1 MKVKMKKTIV
11 ILIGF
16 LPDPRMTNR
25 INLEKKIANLH
36 VICWDRGK
44 NMLQVP
50 KEDGYFLHVIH
61 VEAGN
66 DPVKR
71 LIPYSKFIKQ
81 ANKLLELIKPDLID
95 VQGLDM
101 LKIAASYKDKA
112 SKEVSII
119 YEVADLHRL
128 IVDKQSNPVRR
139 IVKEYLLRED
149 RHLEKYYEKLLIT
162 SNAFYDDYFSKFV
175 DKSKVF
181 YMPNVPDL
189 SVFQAYTRKTS
200 GPFTVGFIGSVRYKK
215 QMRNLIEAAKDGG
228 FNVLIAGY
236 EEEPAEIEET
246 CKGKSNIEWVGPFS
260 FRKEVAGLY
269 GKCDVVYSVYDAD
282 MKNVRVAL
290 PNKLYEAVYCHLP
303 LIVAKN
309 TYLEKTVREWGVGI
323 GVDYHSVDE
332 LADTVKKLKEDRTFY
347 EQLSSNCLK
356 HQDEVDLSYY
366 NNLLE
371 QELLKLL

>member
-1 MKVKMKKTIV
+1 MDKTIV

-25 INLEKKIANLH
+25 INLEKQIGDLH

-44 NMLQVP
+44 NMLQMP
-50 KEDGYFLHVIH
+50 KEDGYKLHVIH
-61 VEAGN
+61 AEAGN

-71 LIPYSKFIKQ
+71 LIPYRKFIKQ
-81 ANKLLELIKPDLID
+81 ANKLLEVIEPDLID

-101 LKIAASYKDKA
+101 LKIAASYKHNS
-112 SKEVSII
+112 SKKVSII

-128 IVDKQSNPVRR
+128 IVDKQSNPLRKLIR
-139 IVKEYLLRED
+139 EYLIRE
-149 RHLEKYYEKLLIT
+149 EKKKKKYYERLLIT
-162 SNAFYDDYFSKFV
+162 SNAFYDDYFFDFV

-189 SVFQAYTRKTS
+189 SVFQTYTRKTI
-200 GPFTVGFIGSVRYKK
+200 GPFTVGFIGSVRYKR
-215 QMRNLIEAAKDGG
+215 QMRNLIEAAKNGG

-236 EEEPAEIEET
+236 EEEPIEIENL
-246 CKGKSNIEWVGPFS
+246 CQGKSNIEWVGPFS
-260 FRKEVAGLY
+260 FREEVASLY
-269 GKCDVVYSVYDAD
+269 GKCDVIYSVYDAD

-290 PNKLYEAVYCHLP
+290 PNKLYESVYCHLP

-309 TYLEKTVREWGVGI
+309 TFLEKTVLEWGVGI
-323 GVDYHSVDE
+323 GVNHLSAGDLVE
-332 LADTVKKLKEDRTFY
+332 TVHRLQQDKQFY
-347 EQLSSNCLK
+347 ELLSTNCIK

-366 NNLLE
+366 NKLLE
-371 QELLKLL
+371 KELLMLLQ